1 MGIKTARI
9 ETENAKADFKATID
23 RIAEASR
30 SKRGVTEDWHSRGEV
45 ICAGLLE
52 KAAEALKKA
61 EAREEAE
68 ARLRIMENQCEELAE
83 PAEQAG
89 KQIPAEAETEL
100 LFDLEEEIGQR
111 KETVGDLGRVLKE
124 TAPAELED
132 RVEQAI
138 QDSVMMA
145 QKGRRYVDHVKARLE
160 FISKDSESG
169 SYKGAMGEGA
179 MPGQW
184 RTAVEELGEEDGME
198 EEMEEPHGTG
208 SEGLLDVM
216 RGWGQLKA
224 NDSGWP
230 TFDSQYASYPH
241 FKKEWRA
248 YRETYHSAVN
258 NDLAAKALRDKCI
271 QGDTLR
277 MVSHL
282 DALRE
287 IWETLDTCFERPEK
301 YMEEVLRP
309 IMEFRRYKVADSAA
323 VREFYLLLRTAIKG
337 AKGIGRLGL
346 LINDQTV
353 PKIMGKMPYTNWK
366 GWATRRPEWMQEDLG
381 SAFEEFMERKWQ
393 DALNIAAA
401 EPSSW
406 GVEKEKTNPGKGTL
420 DKTAY
425 ASRGAPKVS
434 GAVNVVGQQTPPD
447 GIPHH
452 GMFQVEGSVG
462 CGT

>member
-1 MGIKTARI
+1 
-9 ETENAKADFKATID
+9 
-23 RIAEASR
+23 
-30 SKRGVTEDWHSRGEV
+30 
-45 ICAGLLE
+45 
-52 KAAEALKKA
+52 LKKA

-68 ARLRIMENQCEELAE
+68 ARLRIMESQCEELAE
-83 PAEQAG
+83 LAEQAG
-89 KQIPAEAETEL
+89 KQVPAEAETEL
-100 LFDLEEEIGQR
+100 LIDLEEEIGQR

-124 TAPAELED
+124 TAPAELKG

-138 QDSVMMA
+138 QDSIMMA

-160 FISKDSESG
+160 FISKDSESR
-169 SYKGAMGEGA
+169 SYKGAAGGGA
-179 MPGQW
+179 TPGQW
-184 RTAVEELGEEDGME
+184 RTAAEELGEEDGSE
-198 EEMEEPHGTG
+198 EEMEEPYGAG

-224 NDSGWP
+224 NDSSWT
-230 TFDSQYASYPH
+230 TFDGRYASYLR

-277 MVSHL
+277 IVSHL
-282 DALRE
+282 DDLWE

-301 YMEEVLRP
+301 YMDEVLRP
-309 IMEFRRYKVADSAA
+309 IVEFRRYKVADSAA
-323 VREFYLLLRTAIKG
+323 VREFYALLRAAIKG

-346 LINDQTV
+346 LVNDQTI
-353 PKIMGKMPYTNWK
+353 PKIMGKMPYTDWK
-366 GWATRRPEWMQEDLG
+366 EWATKRPEWMQEDLG
-381 SAFEEFMERKWQ
+381 SAFEEFVERKWQ

-420 DKTAY
+420 DKTAG
-425 ASRGAPKVS
+425 ASKGVPKVF

-447 GIPHH
+447 RILHH
-452 GMFQVEGSVG
+452 GMF
-462 CGT
+462 